1 MPSGLGMAHG
11 EKKKVWGLSGG
22 TKLDQLGGHT
32 LPTLMVISYRK
43 EAMAHQRYV
52 RTSLKQQGSNQCS
65 QAGYLLCLCQAP
77 GRSDW
82 LLVREWDRVFGD

>member
-11 EKKKVWGLSGG
+11 EKKKMWGAFWWHQAGSA
-22 TKLDQLGGHT
+22 
-32 LPTLMVISYRK
+32 RW
-43 EAMAHQRYV
+43 AHSSNSDGDFLQAGSNGSAE
-52 RTSLKQQGSNQCS
+52 TSLKQQGSNQCS
-65 QAGYLLCLCQAP
+65 WAGYLLCLCQAP